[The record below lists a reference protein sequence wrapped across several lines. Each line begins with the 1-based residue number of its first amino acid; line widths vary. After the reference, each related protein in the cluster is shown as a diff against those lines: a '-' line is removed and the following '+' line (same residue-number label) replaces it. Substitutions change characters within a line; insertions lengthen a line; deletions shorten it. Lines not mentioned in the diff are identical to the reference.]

1 MKPMT
6 KFSQFICTE
15 ESRSESKFYKKICKT
30 DVEQLLISHFL
41 RNSTSE
47 SAAAFLPHVRL
58 GLYFIRQRCDTDS
71 NVEFLACRILFMH
84 YFNVMSMHKFGPA
97 KKKEQIWPFSSQCN
111 LSILQNKLLHCPAF
125 TISSPS
131 SIGG

>member
-97 KKKEQIWPFSSQCN
+97 KLAILVPVQPEHTAKQTAALSS
-111 LSILQNKLLHCPAF
+111 LHHLV
-125 TISSPS
+125 S
-131 SIGG
+131 